1 MRIVEE
7 SMEIDLNEV
16 CDRNKVKWW
25 SDWATYWVLITGTA
39 LSINTYESLLVK
51 ALLDSGTAG
60 MFIDIEFAKKNGFRI
75 QKLEKLMLVRNINE
89 KANVR
94 EVITYE
100 VEVNMFFKNYIER
113 IKIDVYNLGKI
124 EVISGMPL

>member
-1 MRIVEE
+1 
-7 SMEIDLNEV
+7 
-16 CDRNKVKWW
+16 
-25 SDWATYWVLITGTA
+25 
-39 LSINTYESLLVK
+39 
-51 ALLDSGTAG
+51 
-60 MFIDIEFAKKNGFRI
+60 MFIDTEFAKKNGFRI

-100 VEVNMFFKNYIER
+100 VEENMFFKNYIER

>member
-1 MRIVEE
+1 
-7 SMEIDLNEV
+7 
-16 CDRNKVKWW
+16 
-25 SDWATYWVLITGTA
+25 
-39 LSINTYESLLVK
+39 
-51 ALLDSGTAG
+51 LDSGTIG
-60 MFIDIEFAKKNGFRI
+60 MFIDTEFAKKNGFRI

>member
-1 MRIVEE
+1 
-7 SMEIDLNEV
+7 
-16 CDRNKVKWW
+16 
-25 SDWATYWVLITGTA
+25 
-39 LSINTYESLLVK
+39 
-51 ALLDSGTAG
+51 
-60 MFIDIEFAKKNGFRI
+60 MFIDTEFAKKNGFRI

>member
-1 MRIVEE
+1 M
-7 SMEIDLNEV
+7 
-16 CDRNKVKWW
+16 
-25 SDWATYWVLITGTA
+25 TGTA

-94 EVITYE
+94 GVMTYK

>member
-1 MRIVEE
+1 
-7 SMEIDLNEV
+7 
-16 CDRNKVKWW
+16 
-25 SDWATYWVLITGTA
+25 
-39 LSINTYESLLVK
+39 
-51 ALLDSGTAG
+51 

-94 EVITYE
+94 GVMTYK

>member
-1 MRIVEE
+1 
-7 SMEIDLNEV
+7 
-16 CDRNKVKWW
+16 
-25 SDWATYWVLITGTA
+25 
-39 LSINTYESLLVK
+39 
-51 ALLDSGTAG
+51 
-60 MFIDIEFAKKNGFRI
+60 MFIDTEFAKKNGFRI

-124 EVISGMPL
+124 EVILGMPL